1 MNYADKLILC
11 CFDRYFQ
18 KDKESELAYRWRY
31 CALKQE
37 RLREPI
43 VMCGL
48 GRLYSKQSIIE
59 QLLDKDT
66 EMPEACKHIKSLRDV
81 RDLVLTPNPI
91 FKDVNKTEGMLDT
104 RGAPYIC
111 KLIGLEMSGKFRFIA
126 LWSCGC
132 VFSERALKEI
142 GTKVCSLCQ
151 TPFTDEDV
159 IILNG
164 TDEEAE
170 AMATKFE
177 ARIARRKSDKKSKKE
192 SKKAVATALAATAT
206 VTSGALA
213 AETIAVKAEPGVES
227 DEMKPILDT
236 KVFKTVRLI
245 KQENEAGPSNTGKN
259 LPKSSVK
266 RSAKDTILDSTMK
279 KFKEKNGTSVENDP
293 KATEVYKSLFTSHDS
308 ARTQE
313 RAHWVTYNPFYN

>member
-1 MNYADKLILC
+1 M
-11 CFDRYFQ
+11 
-18 KDKESELAYRWRY
+18 AYRWRY

-37 RLREPI
+37 RLQEPI

-48 GRLYSKQSIIE
+48 GRLYSKQNIIE
-59 QLLDKDT
+59 QLLDKDA
-66 EMPEACKHIKSLRDV
+66 EMPDACKHIKSMRDV

-91 FKDVNKTEGMLDT
+91 FKKDANKTEGMLDT

-142 GTKVCSLCQ
+142 GIKVCSLCQ

-170 AMATKFE
+170 AMAAKFE

-192 SKKAVATALAATAT
+192 SKKAAAAAAATAT

-213 AETIAVKAEPGVES
+213 NDTAVVKSEPGVNP
-227 DEMKPILDT
+227 DELKPIVDT
-236 KVFKTVRLI
+236 KIFKTEFI
-245 KQENEAGPSNTGKN
+245 KQERSENEAGPSGVGKSQ
-259 LPKSSVK
+259 PKTNIK
-266 RSAKDTILDSTMK
+266 RPAKETVLDSSTMK
-279 KFKEKNGTSVENDP
+279 KFKEKTGAGVGNDP
-293 KATEVYKSLFTSHDS
+293 KATEVYKSLFTSHES
-308 ARTQE
+308 AKTQE